1 MTTDA
6 QDLARATVM
15 LDLKRYGE
23 AASLLAHVVAGEP
36 ADSRA
41 WCLLATAHLGMRQY
55 QEAADAARRA
65 ITFAPS
71 DDWPYRL
78 ASIADRHL
86 RNDMAALTAATEAV
100 KLAPNHWRAYTCLAQ
115 AELARGYDGA
125 ARAAARAREL
135 APDEPDVHFVSGLI
149 SYARYDFQAAR
160 DHQERALALNPGHS
174 GAVNELG
181 RIELRRH
188 SQAGAVG
195 HFIRA
200 ARSAPAERVFGR
212 NVYVAIHGAV
222 VVTIYMASMTSI
234 MLLCVAMIGH
244 LPLVTVVAGLGAC
257 AALGAGIG
265 AVQLWRMPP
274 EARPLFRTRRVALAL
289 GMGYGSIFIVAVAAA
304 VAPATALTGTLAAG
318 TGLIFATLVA
328 VVLILRW
335 KPKQVKALR
344 SSTAKTT
351 ISR

>member
-1 MTTDA
+1 MTTVA

-15 LDLKRYGE
+15 LGLKRYGE

-65 ITFAPS
+65 ITLAPS

-78 ASIADRHL
+78 ASIAHRHL
-86 RNDMAALTAATEAV
+86 RNDMAALAAATDAV
-100 KLAPNHWRAYTCLAQ
+100 KLAPDHWRAYTCLAQ
-115 AELARGYDGA
+115 AELARGYDAA
-125 ARAAARAREL
+125 ARAAAKAREL
-135 APDEPDVHFVSGLI
+135 APDEPEVHFVSGLI
-149 SYARYDFQAAR
+149 SYARYDFQAAH

-181 RIELRRH
+181 RIELRRA
-188 SQAGAVG
+188 SPAGAVR
-195 HFIRA
+195 HFIQA
-200 ARSAPAERVFGR
+200 ARSAPAERAYGQ
-212 NVYVAIHGAV
+212 NVYIAIHSAV
-222 VVTIYMASMTSI
+222 VPAIYLASMSSI
-234 MLLCVAMIGH
+234 MLLCVTMIGH
-244 LPLVTVVAGLGAC
+244 LPRATVVAGLGTF
-257 AALGAGIG
+257 AALGAGLG
-265 AVQLWRMPP
+265 AMQLWRMPP
-274 EARPLFRTRRVALAL
+274 QARPLFRTRRVVLAL
-289 GMGYGSIFIVAVAAA
+289 GTGYGSILIVIVAAA

-328 VVLILRW
+328 VVLILRR